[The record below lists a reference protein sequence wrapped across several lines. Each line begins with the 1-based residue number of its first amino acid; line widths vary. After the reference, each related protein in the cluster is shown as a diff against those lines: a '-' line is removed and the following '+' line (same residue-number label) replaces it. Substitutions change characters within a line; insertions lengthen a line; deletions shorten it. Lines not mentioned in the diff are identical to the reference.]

1 MYETEV
7 NSRTES
13 AAQIPAEV
21 ISHFAEAKQ
30 TVLGRSVLPWGEH
43 CTECVWPT
51 CYSSCDL
58 YLPREDGKCRRF
70 VDGMVRISCPEAL
83 NAYIL
88 KIRFKRWGKL
98 WSPGNTYLRSVE
110 KALQVERRDYR
121 IGSVLNIVPLPS
133 AVRNTLR
140 GKRYS
145 LKRRLTYRMR
155 GGSVS
160 PTSFLLECYNP
171 ADEAVRLSF
180 TIRAVDTNVQ
190 VPFQKLLKI
199 DHGFQRIRI
208 SYEEITEVVD
218 LVKPFNVELIPNED
232 EHEVTLFFGLLDF
245 VREAVQEH
253 QVRSGTGEKGKKV
266 KCVVWDLDNTLWD
279 GILVE
284 DGPDKIQLKAGMTE
298 IIRKLDERGILC
310 SIASKNN
317 VQDVVP
323 ILRKYGLEEYF
334 LCPQVSW
341 EPKSKAIA
349 TIANRLNIGRDS
361 LLFVDD
367 SEFERKQV
375 EAVLSDVR
383 TIDAVRY
390 REILDRDD
398 CQVPVTDESRNRRRM
413 YRVEE
418 ERLGAA
424 EGFGSDYKAFL
435 QHCEI
440 QMHVRPM
447 SEANLERVH
456 ELTQRTNQM
465 NFSGNRYDRSL
476 LKEILTRDYL
486 DTFVIEV
493 EDRYGSYG
501 VVGFSI
507 VDART
512 PVMTDLMFSCRIQS
526 KRIEHA
532 FMAYLLKKY
541 IERTGKDFWA
551 NYRKTARNAPS
562 GRVFDDIGMKESGQ
576 SDGVLQLMFPRNQ
589 AVPDDGLVKVTV
601 DDPAT
606 VA

>member
-21 ISHFAEAKQ
+21 ISQFAEAKQ
-30 TVLGRSVLPWGEH
+30 TVLDRSVLPWGEH

-70 VDGMVRISCPEAL
+70 VDGMVRISCPESL
-83 NAYIL
+83 NAYLL

-98 WSPGNTYLRSVE
+98 WSPGNTHLRSAE
-110 KALQVERRDYR
+110 KALRVEHRDYR

-133 AVRNTLR
+133 PFRNILR

-145 LKRRLTYRMR
+145 LKKRLTYRMR

-171 ADEAVRLSF
+171 ANEAVRLSF
-180 TIRAVDTNVQ
+180 TIRAVDMNVQ

-199 DHGFQRIRI
+199 DRGFQRIRI
-208 SYEEITEVVD
+208 PYEEIATVID
-218 LVKPFNVELIPNED
+218 LARPFNVELIPNED
-232 EHEVTLFFGLLDF
+232 EREVTLFFGLLDF
-245 VREAVQEH
+245 VREAIQEH
-253 QVRSGTGEKGKKV
+253 QPQSSKDEKNKKI

-284 DGPDKIQLKAGMTE
+284 DGPDEIRLKTGITE

-317 VQDVVP
+317 LQDVVP
-323 ILRKYGLEEYF
+323 VLRKHGLEGYF

-341 EPKSKAIA
+341 EPKSKAIT
-349 TIANRLNIGRDS
+349 TIATRLNISRES
-361 LLFVDD
+361 LLLVDD

-375 EAVLSDVR
+375 GAVLPEVR
-383 TIDAVRY
+383 TIDAIRY

-398 CQVPVTDESRNRRRM
+398 CQVPVTDESRNRRKM

-418 ERLGAA
+418 ERQGAA
-424 EGFGSDYKAFL
+424 EAFGSDYKAFL
-435 QHCEI
+435 RNCEI

-447 SEANLERVH
+447 NEANLERVH

-465 NFSGNRYDRSL
+465 NFSGNRYDRGV
-476 LKEILTRDYL
+476 LKEILSRDYL

-532 FMAYLLKKY
+532 FLAYLLKRY

-551 NYRKTARNAPS
+551 NYRKTPRNAPS
-562 GRVFDDIGMKESGQ
+562 GRVFDDMGMKESGQ
-576 SDGVLQLMFPRNQ
+576 SEGVLQLMFPRDQ
-589 AVPDDGLVKVTV
+589 ALPDDGLVKVTV
-601 DDPAT
+601 DDPAI